1 MLARFEILFI
11 IKREPIGALKIGQ
24 NAAIY
29 IQNSLDMLG
38 IMPKSRRDDLVETA
52 LKLFYSGGF
61 NATGIDKILEESG
74 VAKMTLYKHFRSKD
88 ELILAVLH
96 RRDEQFRNWLM
107 GEMEKASS
115 DPRMRLLA
123 MFDALEAWFEGRAF
137 KGLGFHGC
145 AFINAA
151 GEFSDQSHPAHRA
164 AAEHKRSILEYL
176 QRMCVNAGAR
186 DPAKLAEQLALLKEG
201 AIATAHVRGMPEA
214 AQIAKEMA
222 IRMID
227 VAIAEQSLSVYNEP

>member
-1 MLARFEILFI
+1 
-11 IKREPIGALKIGQ
+11 
-24 NAAIY
+24 
-29 IQNSLDMLG
+29 
-38 IMPKSRRDDLVETA
+38 MPKSRRDDLIETA

-74 VAKMTLYKHFRSKD
+74 VAKMTLYNHFRSKD

-107 GEMEKASS
+107 GEMDKSS
-115 DPRMRLLA
+115 AEPRGRLLA
-123 MFDALEAWFEGRAF
+123 MFDALETWFEGRAF

-176 QRMCVNAGAR
+176 ERLCIEAGAS

-201 AIATAHVRGMPEA
+201 AIATAHVRGMPEV
-214 AQIAKEMA
+214 AQVAKEMA
-222 IRMID
+222 AGAID
-227 VAIAEQSLSVYNEP
+227 AALAEV

>member
-1 MLARFEILFI
+1 M
-11 IKREPIGALKIGQ
+11 
-24 NAAIY
+24 
-29 IQNSLDMLG
+29 S
-38 IMPKSRRDDLVETA
+38 KSRRDDLVETA

-61 NATGIDKILEESG
+61 NATGIDRILAESG

-107 GEMEKASS
+107 AEMEKAAPG
-115 DPRMRLLA
+115 PRGRLLA

-137 KGLGFHGC
+137 KGMGFRGC

-151 GEFSDQSHPAHRA
+151 GEFGDHTHPAHRA
-164 AAEHKRSILEYL
+164 AAEHKRRIVDYLERL
-176 QRMCVNAGAR
+176 CAEAGAA
-186 DPAKLAEQLALLKEG
+186 DPARLAEELALLKEG

-214 AQIAKEMA
+214 ARLARDMA
-222 IRMID
+222 RRMID
-227 VAIAEQSLSVYNEP
+227 ESCATSPGTVPG